1 MREIAG
7 KTIEAL
13 LLGAATFAGV
23 RLMQE
28 LQDPYSDVRLRAS
41 ELGDRIR
48 KVVTAR

>member
-1 MREIAG
+1 MRDLAG

-13 LLGAATFAGV
+13 LLGAATVAGV

-28 LQDPYSDVRLRAS
+28 LQDPYSGARLRAA
-41 ELGDRIR
+41 ELTDRIR